1 MATVR
6 PLPRKQPSKAA
17 KPLQPMKNE
26 TVKQMAASAHKKYDG
41 PVSADNLAK
50 KAAIKKAAAKRL
62 SNAEGNKN
70 GYASKQSPATRSIST
85 KKGSKPYGATS
96 PENKTK
102 ADMNPAAKAKRP
114 KGGPGMAASKKK

>member
-1 MATVR
+1 MATGR

-26 TVKQMAASAHKKYDG
+26 TVKQMAASAGRKKTIIK
-41 PVSADNLAK
+41 N
-50 KAAIKKAAAKRL
+50 AASNVMDAAYK
-62 SNAEGNKN
+62 
-70 GYASKQSPATRSIST
+70 
-85 KKGSKPYGATS
+85 
-96 PENKTK
+96 K